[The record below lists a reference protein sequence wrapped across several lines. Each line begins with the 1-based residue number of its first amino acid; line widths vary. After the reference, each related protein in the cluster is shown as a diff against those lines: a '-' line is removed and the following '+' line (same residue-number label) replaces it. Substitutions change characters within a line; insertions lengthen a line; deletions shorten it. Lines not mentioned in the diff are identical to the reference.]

1 MKIQVS
7 SGETR
12 IPIWVPTGLLFG
24 PCSAWLAE
32 TLGRKYAPEAMQN
45 LPKGAVTA
53 LCRELR
59 HLKRK
64 HGAMTLV
71 EVETAD
77 GTQYVKITL

>member
-7 SGETR
+7 SGEMR
-12 IPIWVPTGLLFG
+12 IPIWFPTGLLFG
-24 PCSAWLAE
+24 PWSAWLAE
-32 TLGRKYAPEAMQN
+32 TLGRKYASEAMQM
-45 LPKGAVTA
+45 LPRGAVTA

-64 HGAMTLV
+64 WGPITLV

-77 GTQYVKITL
+77 GNQYVKITL